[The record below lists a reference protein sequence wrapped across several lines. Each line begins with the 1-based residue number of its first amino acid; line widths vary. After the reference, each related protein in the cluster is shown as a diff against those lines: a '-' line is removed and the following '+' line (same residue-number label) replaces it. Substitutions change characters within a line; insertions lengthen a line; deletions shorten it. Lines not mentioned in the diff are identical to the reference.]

1 MPMQET
7 QVQSLGQED
16 TLEKKMATNSSVLAG
31 INPWTEEPDGLQ
43 LMVLQRVEYNLETKQ
58 QEKFSIISCI
68 S

>member
-1 MPMQET
+1 MQET

-16 TLEKKMATNSSVLAG
+16 TLEKKMATSSSVIAG
-31 INPWTEEPDGLQ
+31 IKPWTEEPDGLQ
-43 LMVLQRVEYNLETKQ
+43 LMVLQRVEYNLATKR

>member
-16 TLEKKMATNSSVLAG
+16 TLEKKMATSSSVIAG
-31 INPWTEEPDGLQ
+31 IKPWTEEPDGLQ
-43 LMVLQRVEYNLETKQ
+43 LMVLQRVEYNLGTKQ